1 MTSPPYFSSLSSVTP
16 SICRR
21 TPGSEESFSVIGGK
35 NENRT
40 GEKIPNCGLLEK
52 LFFFPHSTSD
62 LLQGGSGEDV
72 EIVKAEGFAELL
84 AQIRQLLQTLL
95 NLLLSLGHVLG
106 HGSLL
111 FTDTGGALRLVKLHL
126 QMRTLFLVDS

>member
-1 MTSPPYFSSLSSVTP
+1 M
-16 SICRR
+16 RR
-21 TPGSEESFSVIGGK
+21 FQTVVFYK
-35 NENRT
+35 N
-40 GEKIPNCGLLEK
+40 C
-52 LFFFPHSTSD
+52 FFFSHSTSD